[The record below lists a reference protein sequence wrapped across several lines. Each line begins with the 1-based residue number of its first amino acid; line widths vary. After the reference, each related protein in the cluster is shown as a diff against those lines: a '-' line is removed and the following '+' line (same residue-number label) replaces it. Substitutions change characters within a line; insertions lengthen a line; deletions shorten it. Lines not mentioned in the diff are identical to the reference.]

1 MATLALTALTAI
13 KGAGLSTILSAAG
26 TAVGAVGAIQGGK
39 AQQASANYQAAQ
51 LEAAG
56 KTERAIAQR
65 EAEEDRR
72 QARLMQS
79 RARAVGAASGGG
91 IDLELAGDI
100 AEEGEY
106 RALTSIWE
114 GEEAAKGRNAQAAAA
129 RFEGKQAKKAGYLRG
144 ASKAFSGAASLSDN
158 LAPSKTIL
166 SNGQSLMEK
175 YG

>member
-1 MATLALTALTAI
+1 MATLIAAVGTAV
-13 KGAGLSTILSAAG
+13 KGAGLSTILSTAG
-26 TAVGAVGAIQGGK
+26 SAIGAVGAIQSGNAANAA
-39 AQQASANYQAAQ
+39 AQHQAAQ

-56 KTERAIAQR
+56 QTERAIAQR
-65 EAEEDRR
+65 EAEENRR

-91 IDLELAGDI
+91 IDLDLAGDI

-114 GEEAAKGRNAQAAAA
+114 GEEAAKGRKAQAAAA
-129 RFEGKQAKKAGYLRG
+129 RFEGKQAKKAGYLKAGKTLLSGG
-144 ASKAFSGAASLSDN
+144 ASLF
-158 LAPSKTIL
+158 
-166 SNGQSLMEK
+166 EK

>member
-1 MATLALTALTAI
+1 MATLALSALTAI

-26 TAVGAVGAIQGGK
+26 SAVGAIGAIQGGK

-100 AEEGEY
+100 AAEGEY
-106 RALTSIWE
+106 RALTSLWE
-114 GEEAAKGRNAQAAAA
+114 GEEAAKGRKAQAAAA
-129 RFEGKQAKKAGYLRG
+129 RFEGKQAKKAGYLTAG
-144 ASKAFSGAASLSDN
+144 KTLLSGGSSLF
-158 LAPSKTIL
+158 
-166 SNGQSLMEK
+166 EK
-175 YG
+175 YA